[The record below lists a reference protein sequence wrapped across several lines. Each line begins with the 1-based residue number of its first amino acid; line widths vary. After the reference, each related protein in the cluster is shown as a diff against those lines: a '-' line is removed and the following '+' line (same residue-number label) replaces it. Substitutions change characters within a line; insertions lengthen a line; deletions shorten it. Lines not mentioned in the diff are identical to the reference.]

1 MADRKKGMEIGMAEY
16 ANIIVDIYQGKL
28 DKTFQYRV
36 PERLKSTIAV
46 GMLVAV
52 PFGSRKMQGYVIELT
67 DVCEYE
73 EDKIKEILSIVKGGV
88 LIESQMIALA
98 GWMREN
104 YGGTMNHALK
114 TVLPV
119 KEKKKAKEQK
129 TIRLALHP
137 VEAKNELAECERKHK
152 TARAKLLVALL
163 EQRELEWETATQQ
176 MSVSASVIRAMEEAG
191 IVKVVSKTA
200 YRNPVGGL
208 DPGGEQKKLNEE
220 QQNVVSKITMEYDAG
235 ERKTYLI
242 KGVTGSGKTEV
253 YMELIAHVLA
263 QGKQAIVLIPEIA
276 LTYQTVRRFYNR
288 FGAQVSI
295 INSKLSA
302 GERYDQFERAKNG
315 EISVMIGPRS
325 ALFTPFP
332 ALGIIIIDEEHEASY
347 KSETVPRYH
356 ARETAIQRAKMTDA
370 VVVLG
375 SATPSLE
382 SYYKAENDE
391 YCLLELKHRV
401 QKRPMPLCEIIDLRE
416 ELRRGNRSI
425 LSDRLS
431 ELMEDRLKK
440 GEQTMLFIN
449 RRGMAGFVSC
459 RACGHV
465 IKCPHCDVSLSQ
477 HVTRQHPEGKM
488 VCHYCGYEIPMPKT
502 CPACGSRYI
511 SGFKAGTQKIEMI
524 VKERFPQARVLRM
537 DMDTT
542 RNKEGYE
549 QILSAFANQEA
560 DILIGTQMIV
570 KGHDFPNVTLVGVLA
585 ADLSLY
591 VSDYHAAER
600 TFQLLTQAAGR
611 AGRGSEPGE
620 VVIQTYRPDH
630 YSVQTAKEQ
639 DYEAF
644 YEQEMEYRRMLL
656 YPPVWNMLV
665 ILCASKWEQ
674 TAYDSAKLLVQETD
688 TWQENIKAA
697 MERVGED
704 FKKKRVFPVGPAD
717 PAVAK
722 VNDIYKKVIY
732 IKTKDYQTLVE
743 LKDRLEHYM
752 RDNKAF
758 KDTVVQ
764 FDFNPMSGF

>member
-1 MADRKKGMEIGMAEY
+1 MAEY

-46 GMLVAV
+46 GMLVSV

-73 EDKIKEILSIVKGGV
+73 EDKIKEILAVVKEGV
-88 LIESQMIALA
+88 RIESQMIALA

-119 KEKKKAKEQK
+119 KEKKKAKEQR

-152 TARAKLLVALL
+152 TARAKLLMALL
-163 EQRELEWETATQQ
+163 NERELEWETATQQ
-176 MSVSASVIRAMEEAG
+176 LTVSASVIRAMEEAG
-191 IVKVVSKTA
+191 IVRVVSKTA
-200 YRNPVGGL
+200 YRNPVDGL
-208 DPGGEQKKLNEE
+208 DTGGERKQLNEE
-220 QQNVVSKITMEYDAG
+220 QQNIVSKITAEYDAG
-235 ERKTYLI
+235 ERRTYLI

-332 ALGIIIIDEEHEASY
+332 DLGIIIIDEEHEASY

-356 ARETAIQRAKMTDA
+356 ARETAIQRAEMTDA
-370 VVVLG
+370 IVVLG

-382 SYYKAENDE
+382 SYYKAEKNE

-477 HVTRQHPEGKM
+477 HGSGDRTRL
-488 VCHYCGYEIPMPKT
+488 VCHYCGYTYQLPRI
-502 CPACGSRYI
+502 CPACEGADLRNR
-511 SGFKAGTQKIEMI
+511 GFGTEKIEGDI
-524 VKERFPQARVLRM
+524 KLLFPEATVARM
-537 DMDTT
+537 DLDTT
-542 RNKEGYE
+542 RTRAAYE
-549 QILSAFANQEA
+549 RIIADFEQGKT
-560 DILIGTQMIV
+560 DILIGTQMV
-570 KGHDFPNVTLVGVLA
+570 SKGLDFDHVSVVGILN
-585 ADLSLY
+585 ADTMLNY
-591 VSDYHAAER
+591 PDFRAYER
-600 TFQLLTQAAGR
+600 AFQLMAQVAGR
-611 AGRGSEPGE
+611 AGRKNKRGR
-620 VVIQTYRPDH
+620 VVLQTKSIDHLIIPQVIANDYEGMVDGQLAERQMFHYPPYYRLVYVYLKNRNETLLDLMAQTMAGKLRAIFGNRVLGPDKPPVAR
-630 YSVQTAKEQ
+630 VQTLFIRKIVVKIETKAPMAHVRELLIQVQKEMV
-639 DYEAF
+639 
-644 YEQEMEYRRMLL
+644 MEDRFKSLIVY
-656 YPPVWNMLV
+656 
-665 ILCASKWEQ
+665 
-674 TAYDSAKLLVQETD
+674 YDV
-688 TWQENIKAA
+688 
-697 MERVGED
+697 
-704 FKKKRVFPVGPAD
+704 D
-717 PAVAK
+717 P
-722 VNDIYKKVIY
+722 
-732 IKTKDYQTLVE
+732 
-743 LKDRLEHYM
+743 M
-752 RDNKAF
+752 
-758 KDTVVQ
+758 
-764 FDFNPMSGF
+764 

>member
-1 MADRKKGMEIGMAEY
+1 MAEY

-332 ALGIIIIDEEHEASY
+332 ALGIIIIDEEHETSY

-356 ARETAIQRAKMTDA
+356 ARETAIARAAMLDA
-370 VVVLG
+370 SVVLG
-375 SATPSLE
+375 SATPSVD
-382 SYYKAENDE
+382 SYYRAKRGE
-391 YCLLELKHRV
+391 YRLLTLTKRV
-401 QKRPMPLCEIIDLRE
+401 KERPLPACGVVDLRQ
-416 ELRRGNRSI
+416 ELREGNRSI
-425 LSDRLS
+425 LSRRLDG
-431 ELMEDRLKK
+431 LMEQRLRA

-449 RRGMAGFVSC
+449 RRGVAGFVSC

-477 HVTRQHPEGKM
+477 HANGRM
-488 VCHYCGYEIPMPKT
+488 VCHYCGYTEPVPVQ
-502 CPACGSRYI
+502 CPACGSKYI
-511 SGFKAGTQKIEMI
+511 SGFKAGTEKIEM
-524 VKERFPQARVLRM
+524 VVRKRFPEARVLRM

-542 RNKEGYE
+542 RGKEDYA
-549 QILSAFANQEA
+549 QILSAFANHEA
-560 DILIGTQMIV
+560 DTLIGTQMIV
-570 KGHDFPNVTLVGVLA
+570 KGHDFPDVTLVGVLA
-585 ADLSLY
+585 ADLSLH
-591 VSDYHAAER
+591 VGDYRAAER

-611 AGRGSEPGE
+611 AGRGNKPGE
-620 VVIQTYRPDH
+620 VVIQTYDPEH
-630 YSVQTAKEQ
+630 YSIETAKAQ
-639 DYEAF
+639 DYDAF
-644 YEQEMEYRRMLL
+644 YEQEIAYRKIML

-665 ILCASKWEQ
+665 ILCASKSEEAADAMAAELAAAAD
-674 TAYDSAKLLVQETD
+674 AYTGKNTKEKVYL
-688 TWQENIKAA
+688 
-697 MERVGED
+697 
-704 FKKKRVFPVGPAD
+704 VGPVDA
-717 PAVAK
+717 AIAK
-722 VNDIYKKVIY
+722 VNDIYKKIIY
-732 IKTKDYQTLVE
+732 LKAENYDTLVKIKNRTE
-743 LKDRLEHYM
+743 VYARESRYYK
-752 RDNKAF
+752 NV
-758 KDTVVQ
+758 TVM
-764 FDFNPMSGF
+764 FDFNPVNGF

>member
-665 ILCASKWEQ
+665 ILCASKQEQ

-688 TWQENIKAA
+688 AWQENIKAA

-752 RDNKAF
+752 RDNRAF

>member
-36 PERLKSTIAV
+36 PERLRSTIAV

-665 ILCASKWEQ
+665 ILCASKQEQ
-674 TAYDSAKLLVQETD
+674 TAYDSAKLLVQEID